1 MYYYLFSRPA
11 PIREANPKIL
21 VVVPIPHLGPYP
33 LAVDHDNHL
42 QSVKQMRKF
51 IG

>member
-21 VVVPIPHLGPYP
+21 VVAPIPHFGPYP

-42 QSVKQMRKF
+42 QSAKRMRKL